1 MKPLLIAINSLNS
14 AATEGLLDFQNPIRK
29 FYLAFDRK
37 ASHSADNKRLYEM
50 TIGGT
55 TGLKDQVLAFL
66 NNVLKAVIT
75 SNKLTDRSSRLPETR
90 FGDLNRNQ
98 TFRDSTNNISRAKA
112 QRQIN
117 LAIVCHGDFA
127 EEVVVLTRDLKI
139 RGFETSFL
147 AVFNTA
153 EANFSL
159 QNRVVG
165 SVKFVHHAARWL
177 RPLPGMGTVATN
189 HFGRVTSRTPIS
201 YDNLYRLKRDN
212 RPNQPYSVAETDTAI
227 DQFGQFSIHRIGAER
242 ISTAELTGSVAMP
255 HLYSSQ
261 EIEALYEETLAVAK
275 AKGVPVRGTGI
286 TDFGSYT
293 SNEKGTLLPHRNTVD
308 TYRQLEEDDPIRNT
322 DTAKTGW
329 YQSAV
334 TNYYEW
340 YDDGQIRDA
349 HRYIGRKG
357 EFLGDIEPHFAEVV
371 RVYLRAGIYTNG
383 FSVNITSPSKG
394 ALLPIR
400 KYEGQSNFFDEYI
413 DGTGPQVSVCMS
425 NHPYTQ
431 TLMEVEKEQLHQRY
445 KDIEQSKTAVEG
457 RMTGIKV
464 PFGLKGLLTSTTLAE
479 QFIGTY
485 RLDIYT
491 DDNRTHYIYMIS
503 DSKSRKSFLLRMPV
517 NNPNR
522 PDNNRAP
529 RQTNQA
535 QWGSNTMQFYIWKTP
550 IGQ

>member
-1 MKPLLIAINSLNS
+1 MKHLLIAINSLNS

-37 ASHSADNKRLYEM
+37 ASHSADNKRLYEL

-66 NNVLKAVIT
+66 NKVLKAVIT
-75 SNKLTDRSSRLPETR
+75 SNKLTDRSSRLPKTR
-90 FGDLNRNQ
+90 FGNLNSNQ
-98 TFRDSTNNISRAKA
+98 PFRDSTNKLSRSKA

-117 LAIVCHGDFA
+117 LTIVCHGDFA
-127 EEVVVLTRDLKI
+127 EEVVELTRALKV
-139 RGFETSFL
+139 RGFKTSFL

-153 EANFSL
+153 ETKFSL
-159 QNRVVG
+159 RNRVVG
-165 SVKFVHHAARWL
+165 SAKFVHHAARWL

-189 HFGRVTSRTPIS
+189 HFGRVTSRRLIS
-201 YDNLYRLKRDN
+201 YDNLYHSQCDN
-212 RPNQPYSVAETDTAI
+212 RRNQPYSITKTDTI
-227 DQFGQFSIHRIGAER
+227 INQFGQFQIQRIGAER
-242 ISTAELTGSVAMP
+242 QSTPEWNGPVAMP
-255 HLYSSQ
+255 HLYSIQ
-261 EIEALYEETLAVAK
+261 EIEALFEKALVVAK
-275 AKGVPVRGTGI
+275 ARGVPVRGMGI
-286 TDFGSYT
+286 TNFNSHT
-293 SNEKGTLLPHRNTVD
+293 SNEKSTLLPHRNTVN
-308 TYRQLEEDDPIRNT
+308 TYQQLEEDDPIRNT

-357 EFLGDIEPHFAEVV
+357 EFLGDIESHFAEVV
-371 RVYLRAGIYTNG
+371 RVYLPAGIYTNG

-445 KDIEQSKTAVEG
+445 RDIEQSKTAVEG

-491 DDNRTHYIYMIS
+491 GDNRTHYINMIS

-517 NNPNR
+517 DNPNR
-522 PDNNRAP
+522 PNNNRAP

-535 QWGSNTMQFYIWKTP
+535 QWGSNTVQFYIWKTP